1 VQDASRTAGKAL
13 HTSMMMGHSRKAK
26 RPLPDMS
33 DDSHKE
39 NARSRLT
46 NRSVDTKKTQ
56 CTCTGCTTLMEHLG
70 QLVVLLERS
79 EKVQCKLVEEQREN
93 NHRATKSMNALLS
106 ILCEG
111 LLGGAT

>member
-1 VQDASRTAGKAL
+1 
-13 HTSMMMGHSRKAK
+13 
-26 RPLPDMS
+26 
-33 DDSHKE
+33 
-39 NARSRLT
+39 
-46 NRSVDTKKTQ
+46 
-56 CTCTGCTTLMEHLG
+56 MEHLG